1 MPRVSL
7 FSQPRDN
14 SQSHGFFGEI
24 SFWNEMLMLFLFQL
38 GSRMKT
44 RVRNMMFYDADLF
57 GFQRI
62 LQKIHDDFVA
72 FC

>member
-1 MPRVSL
+1 
-7 FSQPRDN
+7 
-14 SQSHGFFGEI
+14 
-24 SFWNEMLMLFLFQL
+24 MLMLFLFQL
-38 GSRMKT
+38 ESRMKT